1 MAGLGSTSGGT
12 LPINNLIGV
21 NVPSKT
27 PVAQTTSQQ
36 LGEDA
41 FLKLLTVQLKNQDPL
56 KPMDD
61 TQTIAQ
67 LAQFTQVQSTNEL
80 KTSFQHFQTNF
91 AITQSATFLGK
102 KVSAQAVDSQG
113 NTQTVIG
120 TVKSIAVQDG
130 MALLTMV
137 DANGVPIT
145 DGTGK
150 TYGPINVNQIVSI
163 GT

>member
-1 MAGLGSTSGGT
+1 MAGLGSSSGSN
-12 LPINNLIGV
+12 LPINNLVGV

-80 KTSFQHFQTNF
+80 KTSFEHFQTNF

-102 KVSAQAVDSQG
+102 KVSAQVVDSQG
-113 NTQTVIG
+113 NTQTVVG
-120 TVKSIAVQDG
+120 TVKSIAVQNG
-130 MALLTMV
+130 MALLSLV
-137 DANGVPIT
+137 DANGVPII

-150 TYGPINVNQIVSI
+150 TYGAINVNQIVSI